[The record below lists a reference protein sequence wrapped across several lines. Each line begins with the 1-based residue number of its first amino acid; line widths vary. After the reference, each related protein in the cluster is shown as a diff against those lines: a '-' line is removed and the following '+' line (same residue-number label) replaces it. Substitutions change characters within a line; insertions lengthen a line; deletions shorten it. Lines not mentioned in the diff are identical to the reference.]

1 VKGLVAGSIR
11 ITRKDKLTVDYSVEP
26 EVSHAL
32 GVKLLKLMRG
42 REFWFQTPKKLGT
55 FSLLLFNGYW

>member
-1 VKGLVAGSIR
+1 MKGLVVGSFR
-11 ITRKDKLTVDYSVEP
+11 ITRKDKSTVDYSVEP

-42 REFWFQTPKKLGT
+42 REF
-55 FSLLLFNGYW
+55 